1 MRANTLNVTVVYT
14 QLTMQVQQLYKRLVM
29 KVATYECAVL
39 LYMISLCVEIV
50 HYIYSNWEYRNTAK
64 AYTTL

>member
-1 MRANTLNVTVVYT
+1 MCASTLIVVYT
-14 QLTMQVQQLYKRLVM
+14 QLTMQVQQLYTKRLVM
-29 KVATYECAVL
+29 KVATYECAVH
-39 LYMISLCVEIV
+39 LYMISLCVGIV